1 MDSGQLTVENVF
13 LRSRA
18 VEKTSSGSAGA
29 ARGGSTHEWSEEIP
43 TAITMFNDTGEYCF
57 PYVSA
62 SLILIIFVE

>member
-1 MDSGQLTVENVF
+1 MENFFNGKLRVESGENQLGER
-13 LRSRA
+13 L
-18 VEKTSSGSAGA
+18 SGKG
-29 ARGGSTHEWSEEIP
+29 REHHEWSEEIP